1 MSRTDRPARTVRNTR
16 RATRDGVTTT
26 RQPRPA
32 LRRQTTRRAAVLA
45 AIREA

>member
-1 MSRTDRPARTVRNTR
+1 MSRTDSTRRTLQNTR

-32 LRRQTTRRAAVLA
+32 RRRQGTRAAIIRS